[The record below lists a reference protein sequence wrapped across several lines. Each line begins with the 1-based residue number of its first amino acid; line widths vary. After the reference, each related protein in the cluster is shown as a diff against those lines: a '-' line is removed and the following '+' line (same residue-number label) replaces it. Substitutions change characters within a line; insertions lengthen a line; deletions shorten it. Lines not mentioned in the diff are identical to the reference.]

1 MARTFVFY
9 DLETSGLNPAED
21 RIMQFAAIR
30 TDLELEPIGEPYN
43 FLIKLSDDVLPSP
56 SAIKV
61 TGITPQKTVEEGY
74 TEAEATR
81 LIFEDIFTPDTIVVG
96 YNNVRFDDNFIRF
109 LFWRN
114 YRDAYEWSY
123 KDGRSR
129 WDLLDVVR
137 MFRAIQP
144 AGINWPLDEKGK
156 ATNRLE
162 LLSKLNG
169 LNHVSA
175 HDALSDVEALIGVAK
190 LLKSKSLKLWEWLLK
205 NRDKNEVKNLVNL
218 NDRRPFIYSSGRLET
233 EFEKTTLAYP
243 ICSSKNSNIIIYNLR
258 YDPSIFIS
266 STPAKMAK
274 IISAK
279 KVNTSEKSGSEIL
292 ANDGVEAEEIRRKVY
307 FKEFKYNQCPAV
319 APLEMLSSDDYLRLG
334 LNKDLID
341 GYIDTLENHPEIKES
356 IQKLYELKSTKRE
369 EEFNKLPKLP
379 EAMLYDGFIQDND
392 RTKMSDLAKLGAEG
406 LKVFQPSF
414 KDDRLNGLYLG
425 YKARSFPGSL
435 TESEVIEWESARS
448 QKLANR
454 IDNYITEL
462 TQLSQS
468 VDEGD
473 KFLAEELKLW
483 LESIQPSDF

>member
-1 MARTFVFY
+1 MAKTFVFY
-9 DLETSGLNPAED
+9 DLETSGLSPSED

-30 TDLELEPIGEPYN
+30 TDLDLEPIGEPYN
-43 FLIKLSDDVLPSP
+43 FLIKLSDDTLPSP

-61 TGITPQKTVEEGY
+61 TGITPQKTIEEGY
-74 TEAEATR
+74 TEAEAAKIIQEE
-81 LIFEDIFTPDTIVVG
+81 IFRPDTIVVG

-123 KDGRSR
+123 QDGRSR

-137 MFRAIQP
+137 MFRAIHP
-144 AGINWPLDEKGK
+144 AGINWPIDDKGK

-169 LNHVSA
+169 LNHISA

-190 LLKSKSLKLWEWLLK
+190 LLKSKSPKLWEWLLK
-205 NRDKNEVKNLVNL
+205 NRDKNEVKKLINL
-218 NDRRPFIYSSGRLET
+218 NDRRPFVYSSGRLET

-243 ICSSKNSNIIIYNLR
+243 ICSSKNNNVIVYNLR

-266 STPAKMAK
+266 TSPAKMAK

-279 KVNTSEKSGSEIL
+279 QVDGSNKSEL
-292 ANDGVEAEEIRRKVY
+292 EALENNGIEMEESQRRVY
-307 FKEFKYNQCPAV
+307 FKELKYNQCPAV
-319 APLEMLSSDDYLRLG
+319 APLDMLSSDDYLRLG

-341 GYIDTLENHPEIKES
+341 GYIETLENHPEIKES
-356 IQKLYELKSTKRE
+356 IQKLYELKSAKRE
-369 EEFNKLPKLP
+369 EDFNKLPKLP
-379 EAMLYDGFIQDND
+379 EAKLYDGFVQDYD
-392 RTKMSDLAKLGAEG
+392 RVKMSNLVKLGVEG

-425 YKARSFPGSL
+425 YKARSYPGAL
-435 TESEVIEWESARS
+435 TESEVVEWESVRS
-448 QKLANR
+448 QKLAAGINS
-454 IDNYITEL
+454 YIAEL

-468 VDEGD
+468 EDEGD
-473 KFLAEELKLW
+473 RFLAEELKLW
-483 LESIQPSDF
+483 LEAIQPTDF